1 MHLFFYLYYIFYFL
15 SELEKIDFSYIW
27 TDLFVILL

>member
-1 MHLFFYLYYIFYFL
+1 MHLFFYLYYICYFL
-15 SELEKIDFSYIW
+15 SELEKIGYIW